1 MLLKHTSLLL
11 MDHLNGGYM
20 SLAITGFFFMGLQVV
35 WISMVLRG
43 HKNQKRQR
51 NARPMSIDE
60 FKLSLERIWDDSP
73 VAGPHD

>member
-1 MLLKHTSLLL
+1 

-20 SLAITGFFFMGLQVV
+20 SLAITGFLFMGLQVL

-43 HKNQKRQR
+43 QKNQKRQR
-51 NARPMSIDE
+51 YARPMSTAE
-60 FKLSLERIWDDSP
+60 FKRSLERIWEDSP